1 MCKACVVESFCF
13 ATFDRSLCTCVITP
27 YDYPAVADEM
37 SEAGHTK
44 ANSQHF
50 EAHNLAVFAMS
61 KIIHHLWWGL
71 IITIKSSTICEKNCR
86 KPRRLSSCLATINT

>member
-1 MCKACVVESFCF
+1 MCQACVVKSFCF
-13 ATFDRSLCTCVITP
+13 ATSDRSLCTRIIAP
-27 YDYPAVADEM
+27 DDDPAIPDEVG
-37 SEAGHTK
+37 EAGHTK

-71 IITIKSSTICEKNCR
+71 TITVKNSTICEKNCR
-86 KPRRLSSCLATINT
+86 KPRRLSSCLVTINT

>member
-1 MCKACVVESFCF
+1 MCQACVVKSFCF
-13 ATFDRSLCTCVITP
+13 ATPDRGLCTRIITP
-27 YDYPAVADEM
+27 DDNPALTDEM

-44 ANSQHF
+44 ANSQNF
-50 EAHNLAVFAMS
+50 KAHNLAVFAMS